1 MTIRGHD
8 TYLPADEA
16 NPEELSEGQRAK
28 RKWRRS
34 VILETMETKGSEG
47 SLVGKNALVTGAGSG
62 IGRQVAIALA
72 AEGARL
78 VLAGRRVSELRQTGT
93 EIEGRGG
100 SYLAVETDIT
110 DEESV
115 RALLIQALAGHDR
128 LDIAFNGAGV
138 FRGGAIDETEL
149 DSFNQMLWTNTVGTW
164 LCLKH
169 EIRTMK
175 PRGGGVIVNVA
186 SNIGYHLTRPGTGA
200 YAASKAAVTVLTR
213 TAALEAIAD
222 GIRINSISPGP
233 VDTSMSYRSGED
245 RAARDAR
252 IASTNP
258 SKRVA
263 KLDEIASAVLWLC
276 SDGAA
281 YMVGQ
286 DLVIDG
292 GASV

>member
-1 MTIRGHD
+1 MEK
-8 TYLPADEA
+8 PFE
-16 NPEELSEGQRAK
+16 
-28 RKWRRS
+28 RS
-34 VILETMETKGSEG
+34 VILEAMERRACEG
-47 SLVGKNALVTGAGSG
+47 SLIGKNALVTGASSG
-62 IGRQVAIALA
+62 IGRQVAIMLA

-78 VLAGRRVSELRQTGT
+78 VLAGRRASELRQTGA
-93 EIEGRGG
+93 EIESRGG
-100 SYLAVETDIT
+100 RYLAVETDIT
-110 DEESV
+110 HEDSV
-115 RALLIQALAGHDR
+115 KALLVHALAGHDR
-128 LDIAFNGAGV
+128 LDIAINGAGV
-138 FRGGAIDETEL
+138 FHAGAIDETEL
-149 DSFNQMLWTNTVGTW
+149 ESFNQMLSTNTIGTW

-175 PRGGGVIVNVA
+175 QHGGGVIVNIA
-186 SNIGYHLTRPGTGA
+186 SNVGYHLTRPGTGA

-213 TAALEAIAD
+213 TAALEAIGD
-222 GIRINSISPGP
+222 GIRINSVSPGP

-245 RAARDAR
+245 KAARDAR
-252 IASTNP
+252 IAATNP

-263 KLDEIASAVLWLC
+263 KLAEIASAVLWLC

>member
-1 MTIRGHD
+1 MHM
-8 TYLPADEA
+8 
-16 NPEELSEGQRAK
+16 K
-28 RKWRRS
+28 
-34 VILETMETKGSEG
+34 EG
-47 SLVGKNALVTGAGSG
+47 SLIGKNALVTGAGSG
-62 IGRQVAIALA
+62 IGRQVAISLA

-78 VLAGRRVSELRQTGT
+78 VLAGRRVSELRQTGA
-93 EIEGRGG
+93 EIERRGG
-100 SYLAVETDIT
+100 GYLAVETDIT
-110 DEESV
+110 DEASV
-115 RALLIQALAGHDR
+115 KALLVQARTDQDR
-128 LDIAFNGAGV
+128 LDIAVNGAGV
-138 FRGGAIDETEL
+138 FDVGAIDETTL
-149 DSFNQMLWTNTVGTW
+149 DRFNQVLLTNTVGTW

-169 EIRTMK
+169 EIQTMK
-175 PRGGGVIVNVA
+175 RQRCGVIVNIA
-186 SNIGYHLTRPGTGA
+186 SNVGYHLTRPGTGA

-213 TAALEAIAD
+213 TAALEAIGD
-222 GIRINSISPGP
+222 GVRINSVSPGP

-245 RAARDAR
+245 KTARDAR